1 MPPMMRRTGMRWCA
15 LVVLSALVLTGCAS
29 SGGSAPGGPATPTG
43 SLSASPPTASE
54 SPSTFPEREPSDP
67 PYIGQGTVTLSGT
80 VRQGAEPG
88 CLVLQS
94 IRGQFELLDPKPVPR
109 DGDRVLVTGH
119 LVQAMSHCMQGL
131 PFFVEKLT
139 IG

>member
-1 MPPMMRRTGMRWCA
+1 M
-15 LVVLSALVLTGCAS
+15 VVLSVLALTGCAS
-29 SGGSAPGGPATPTG
+29 SGGLAPGGSATPTG
-43 SLSASPPTASE
+43 SLSGAPLPTATE

-88 CLVLQS
+88 CLILHS

-109 DGDRVLVTGH
+109 DGDQVHVTGH
-119 LVQAMSHCMQGL
+119 LVQAMSHCMQGQ